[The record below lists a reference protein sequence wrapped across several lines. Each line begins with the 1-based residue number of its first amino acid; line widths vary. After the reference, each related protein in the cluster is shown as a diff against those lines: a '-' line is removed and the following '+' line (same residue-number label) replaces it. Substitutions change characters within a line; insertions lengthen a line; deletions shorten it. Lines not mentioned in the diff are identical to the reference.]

1 MSSENHYYQQRLQEE
16 RAREKSATDESAR
29 AAHRAMAERYQEL
42 ISTPNLQSRLQ
53 IVREQ

>member
-1 MSSENHYYQQRLQEE
+1 MSSNNGYYQQRLQEE
-16 RAREKSATDESAR
+16 RAREKSATDGSVR

-53 IVREQ
+53 IVGDQ